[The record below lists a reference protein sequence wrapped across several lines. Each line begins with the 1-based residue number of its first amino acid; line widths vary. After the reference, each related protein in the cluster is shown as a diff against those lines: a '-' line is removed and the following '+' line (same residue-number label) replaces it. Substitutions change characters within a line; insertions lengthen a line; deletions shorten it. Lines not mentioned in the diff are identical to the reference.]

1 LATSIQTISKI
12 ALLADIVGI
21 AVLIVL
27 IWQGLRQQMS
37 DFGKVGSV
45 TVLIAL
51 CFLLYFLGRAFITS

>member
-1 LATSIQTISKI
+1 MSIETIGKI

-27 IWQGLRQQMS
+27 IWQDLRQQIS

-45 TVLIAL
+45 TVLITL
-51 CFLLYFLGRAFITS
+51 CFLLYFVGRAFVTS